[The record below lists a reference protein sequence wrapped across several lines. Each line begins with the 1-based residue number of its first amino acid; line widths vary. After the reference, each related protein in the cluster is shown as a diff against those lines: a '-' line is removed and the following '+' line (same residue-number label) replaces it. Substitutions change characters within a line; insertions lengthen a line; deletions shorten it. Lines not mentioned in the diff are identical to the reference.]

1 MQINIPTGLPA
12 GGPVLVGNIYA
23 ARGGIGRKRP
33 DTKYWVVV
41 AVAEHSVSALG
52 LDEHGN
58 VVTTANYLPHTFER
72 RSLVGHVA
80 GLDNL
85 RLGG

>member
-1 MQINIPTGLPA
+1 MQINIPTGL
-12 GGPVLVGNIYA
+12 
-23 ARGGIGRKRP
+23 
-33 DTKYWVVV
+33 D
-41 AVAEHSVSALG
+41 
-52 LDEHGN
+52 GN